1 MRENMDR
8 EQPKNQQAQPE
19 RKGGGNRRNASGQH
33 GGSKVGLERRSYGG
47 GQNAQRGGRPKYAP
61 RPDDNS
67 RIVALNA
74 LSEVSQQGAYC
85 QLALDKCLRA
95 SRISP
100 EDKRLA
106 TRIFYSAVEN
116 KIRLNH
122 VLRQFIDKYPDP
134 YTADVLH
141 IAAAQLLFM
150 DRMPDHAV
158 VDQAVRHMK
167 MAHRERYG
175 GLVNGVLRSLIRA
188 RDAGEIEYPDREK
201 EPVRYLSV
209 MYSLPEALLARL
221 VAAFGMEETERII
234 AWKPEERR
242 EVVRPNYTLMD
253 AGAFENYARRMEWDF
268 EPAPVPGALLVKGA
282 GDLAG
287 LPDYRKGL
295 FSIQS
300 VGSMLAAMA
309 VRPKRGM
316 HVLDACAA
324 PGGKTAFIAEQ
335 LDGTGRV
342 YAWDV
347 HDHRVNLIRAQA
359 ERLRLYNIRPAVRD
373 ARRHYEDMEWALDAV
388 LVDAPCSGLGE
399 MADKPDIKYHI
410 TGESIDALVQTQAEI
425 LDAVCDYVKPGGALV
440 YSTCTIMPEENIAQ
454 VKAFLQRHP
463 EFELD
468 ADVRWLPEAFRERVS
483 EGCLQLMGY
492 RDQTEG
498 FFIARMKKKQ
508 GRRPL

>member
-1 MRENMDR
+1 MRERMDR
-8 EQPKNQQAQPE
+8 EQPKKNSA
-19 RKGGGNRRNASGQH
+19 GVRRADGASGQR
-33 GGSKVGLERRSYGG
+33 GGAKGGFARRPND
-47 GQNAQRGGRPKYAP
+47 GQGTARGGRPKYAP

-74 LSEVSQQGAYC
+74 LSEVSQKGAYC

-122 VLRQFIDKYPDP
+122 VLKQFIDKYPDP

-175 GLVNGVLRSLIRA
+175 GLVNGVLRSLVRA
-188 RDAGEIEYPDREK
+188 RDAGEIAYPDRGK

-209 MYSLPEALLARL
+209 MYSLPEPLLTRL
-221 VAAFGMEETERII
+221 VAAFGIEETEKII
-234 AWKPEERR
+234 AWKPGERR

-373 ARRHYEDMEWALDAV
+373 ARRHYEDMEWAVDAA

-399 MADKPDIKYHI
+399 MADKPDVKYHI

-440 YSTCTIMPEENIAQ
+440 YSTCTIMPEENIRQ
-454 VKAFLQRHP
+454 VQAFLQRHP

-468 ADVRWLPEAFRERVS
+468 ADTRWLPEAFRGRVS
-483 EGCLQLMGY
+483 ESCLQLMGHL
-492 RDQTEG
+492 DQTEG

-508 GRRPL
+508 GRRPF